1 MSACLSSLTSEEG
14 KRGRDIHGLPE
25 KQLAEVRKGRVLPSV
40 EWLVMGRHH
49 LLTSE
54 QKKANKS

>member
-1 MSACLSSLTSEEG
+1 VSACLSSLASEEG
-14 KRGRDIHGLPE
+14 KGGRDIRELPE
-25 KQLAEVRKGRVLPSV
+25 KQLAEVRKGGVLPPV
-40 EWLVMGRHH
+40 EWLAMVRHH